1 MKIISIIGTRPQ
13 YIKVKPIYDFCKKN
27 NIPHIIVDS
36 NQHFSDNVS
45 KNIIKDLGLIID
57 VNLRCSGIT
66 EIDILC
72 DITKKIE
79 GFLLTKDRTNIFVL
93 VYGDTNTSFA
103 ASLACYKN
111 NFSFGHIEAGVRN
124 GNLSIPEEVNRI
136 FVDTVSNINFCVTT
150 DHTKNINNP
159 VVSGDLEYELLRNL
173 SITGISVGGGVL
185 TIHRQSNM
193 NEKFVKKLFDF
204 IEDMDNITFPI
215 HHRLKNQ
222 KWFSSITKPKNLKIV
237 EPLNYT
243 DMVNL
248 LESVDFVL
256 TDSGGLIKTS
266 PYFGKK
272 TLILR
277 NDVGWKETI
286 TKNFSKICQFT
297 QEDKLW
303 IKEKNIERNS
313 YFYSENKNAS
323 EIIINTILNIKS
335 NNDSK

>member
-1 MKIISIIGTRPQ
+1 MEIISIIGTRPQ

-27 NIPHIIVDS
+27 NVQHTIVDS

-45 KNIIKDLGLIID
+45 KNIIEDLGLIID
-57 VNLRCSGIT
+57 VNLRCSGTT
-66 EIDILC
+66 EIDVLC

-79 GFLLTKDRTNIFVL
+79 IFLLTKNRRDIFVL

-103 ASLACYKN
+103 AALACYKN
-111 NFSFGHIEAGVRN
+111 NFSFAHIESGVRN
-124 GNLSIPEEVNRI
+124 GNLSIPEEVNRT
-136 FVDTVSNINFCVTT
+136 FVDTISNINFCVNS
-150 DHTKNINNP
+150 DHTNHINNP

-173 SITGISVGGGVL
+173 SITSESVGGGVL

-193 NEKFVKKLFDF
+193 NEKFVTKLFKF
-204 IEDMDNITFPI
+204 IEDMGDITFPI

-222 KWFSSITKPKNLKIV
+222 NWFSSMKKPDNLKIV
-237 EPLNYT
+237 DPLNYT
-243 DMVNL
+243 NMVTL
-248 LESVDFVL
+248 LESVDFIL

-286 TKNFSKICQFT
+286 VNNFSKICQFT
-297 QEDKLW
+297 QKDKLW
-303 IKEKNIERNS
+303 IREKDIVRNT
-313 YFYSENKNAS
+313 YFYSESTDAS
-323 EIIINTILNIKS
+323 EIMIKTILNYI
-335 NNDSK
+335 